1 LFIAGFDPNEANLEA
16 FELEYGS
23 VPANIA
29 GTYTGSLSNGGERI
43 ALEKPQASDD
53 PTNPEDI
60 SWIIVDEVTF
70 SDRSPWPVEADGL
83 GKALRRKSIT
93 SYGNS
98 PLSWFAALP
107 MSDALSGDFNA
118 DGIVDLLDFS
128 MFSDKWLTDSDDAN
142 WDQRYELYQSF
153 GRQIDIMDFLTLSE
167 QWLSVP
173 SN

>member
-1 LFIAGFDPNEANLEA
+1 
-16 FELEYGS
+16 
-23 VPANIA
+23 
-29 GTYTGSLSNGGERI
+29 
-43 ALEKPQASDD
+43 
-53 PTNPEDI
+53 
-60 SWIIVDEVTF
+60 
-70 SDRSPWPVEADGL
+70 
-83 GKALRRKSIT
+83 
-93 SYGNS
+93 
-98 PLSWFAALP
+98 